1 MAGRTMKLRDA
12 NGEYTIMRDEGRV
25 TVRVTVNGGQPVPT
39 CPGADGTVRVG
50 AHPARTAWTA
60 IAGDVRWVFLDGQV
74 HTFEAVQANA
84 RRRTGGH
91 HGTLAAPMPAT
102 VIRIEA
108 AAGDRV
114 ARGAV
119 LIVLEAM
126 KMELPIRAALDGVVS
141 AINCSVGDLVQ
152 PGVGL
157 IEIDEISS

>member
-1 MAGRTMKLRDA
+1 MASRTLTLRDA
-12 NGEYTIMRDEGRV
+12 NGEYPITREGG
-25 TVRVTVNGGQPVPT
+25 RVTVNGGEPVPAS
-39 CPGADGTVRVG
+39 PGANGTVRVG

-60 IAGDVRWVFLDGQV
+60 IAGDVRWVFLNGQV
-74 HTFEAVQANA
+74 YTFETVEANA
-84 RRRTGGH
+84 RRRTGEH

-126 KMELPIRAALDGVVS
+126 KMELPIRASFDGVVS
-141 AINCSVGDLVQ
+141 AVNCSIGDLVQ

-157 IEIDEISS
+157 IAIDEISS